1 MALIVVCDLIAPNAS
16 ASTQDTINRYP
27 SEGSMNTYDE
37 NNFRMNKNS
46 NSNTNIY
53 TTPTMPTSTPTYT
66 NTTNTNNIQHNTNN
80 THTNKTHNTLPP
92 IIISTTHLKAS
103 KNKKGEKFRTLEL
116 KQLLSR
122 INNIISILT
131 ATRHNSDLS
140 LSGPKMDRA
149 RKNEKIEPI
158 VILTGDLNASP
169 KKCPKKG
176 YLPTAY
182 NTLKA
187 HNLGFRSVLNDDYI
201 IQPEVAT
208 NSVPSSKDMASF
220 TPVTNSNN
228 TTIYDPYY
236 AMSCLTSSSSSTSS
250 ITSSSSGSSAST
262 TLASAA
268 VSLPSFLSAF
278 TTTPNT
284 SPATS
289 APAVSFP
296 FFTFTKP
303 KPTINLLDRT
313 PPPDAADKEV
323 CTYCIYICVLFVYSV
338 RVHKVYE

>member
-1 MALIVVCDLIAPNAS
+1 MCDLIAPNAS
-16 ASTQDTINRYP
+16 TSTQDTINRYP
-27 SEGSMNTYDE
+27 RDGSMNTYDE

-46 NSNTNIY
+46 NANTNVY
-53 TTPTMPTSTPTYT
+53 TSSTTSTSTPSYT
-66 NTTNTNNIQHNTNN
+66 TTANNIQHNN
-80 THTNKTHNTLPP
+80 THTSIHNALPP

-116 KQLLSR
+116 KQLLCR
-122 INNIISILT
+122 IDDIISILT
-131 ATRHNSDLS
+131 STRHNSDLS
-140 LSGPKMDRA
+140 LSGTKMDRA

-201 IQPEVAT
+201 VQPEVAT
-208 NSVPSSKDMASF
+208 NAVSSSKDIASY
-220 TPVTNSNN
+220 TPVTNGHN

-236 AMSCLTSSSSSTSS
+236 AMSCLTSSTSGSSGT
-250 ITSSSSGSSAST
+250 SSSGSSTST
-262 TLASAA
+262 SLASAA
-268 VSLPSFLSAF
+268 VALPSFLSAF
-278 TTTPNT
+278 TTTPNA

-289 APAVSFP
+289 PPAVSFP

-303 KPTINLLDRT
+303 NPTINRLDRS

-323 CTYCIYICVLFVYSV
+323 CAYCVYILIVYILCLYVVWMCCMIQMYTYV
-338 RVHKVYE
+338 